1 MRGRER
7 ERGRGRER
15 EAEAACV
22 FVCSRVAA
30 ALPARRLHKQRVVSV
45 NAENALSRS
54 LSIILSASAS
64 ACTSVLCSAL
74 RSHCV
79 AHENERRS
87 STLTVKFICCR
98 RRLRRRLLPRQRDCG
113 AFAIYE
119 RKLFLLALLLLSF
132 LLLLLLLWLLLLLGY
147 TSLQFVEHS
156 NILRMRA

>member
-1 MRGRER
+1 M
-7 ERGRGRER
+7 
-15 EAEAACV
+15 
-22 FVCSRVAA
+22 CSRVAA

-45 NAENALSRS
+45 NAENALSLSHSLALS
-54 LSIILSASAS
+54 LSYSLPLPAL
-64 ACTSVLCSAL
+64 LCSAL